1 MNLRVKKKIK
11 KFVESIF
18 YSVLCAPKIE
28 NDFINS
34 IMSQV
39 CQITGKSVMGGHNV
53 SHSKRRTKR
62 KYYPNLFVK
71 KFYIPEEDSWITLKV
86 SAAGLRTINKNGISA
101 SLNEAIDKGF
111 IK

>member
-1 MNLRVKKKIK
+1 MDTFFITYFALRKLKT
-11 KFVESIF
+11 IF
-18 YSVLCAPKIE
+18 YISI
-28 NDFINS
+28 

-62 KYYPNLFVK
+62 KYFPNLFVK

-86 SAAGLRTINKNGISA
+86 SAAGLRNINKNGITA
-101 SLNEAIDKGF
+101 SLEEAMEKGF